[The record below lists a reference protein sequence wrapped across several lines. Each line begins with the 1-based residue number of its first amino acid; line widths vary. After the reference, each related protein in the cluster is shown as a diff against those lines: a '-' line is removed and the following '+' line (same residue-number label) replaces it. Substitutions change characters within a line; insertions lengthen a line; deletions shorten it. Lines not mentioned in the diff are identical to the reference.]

1 MAVDFPANPFRP
13 GPGQAPPV
21 LAGRENVQKT
31 LLKAVHESR
40 EQGVGGSPIVLIGP
54 RGNGKTVLMGWL
66 MDRIGDRMDAAWL
79 SSDDTAS
86 REDLARSLNS
96 RGVVERAR
104 TLSGRGG
111 IPGVAT
117 GGATQQDRVPV
128 TVESALAERASDD
141 GLLVM
146 VDEAHVIEAEAGRT
160 LLAAWQKVARNAPVI
175 LMLAGTPGLEARLRG
190 IGATFG
196 GRKHRITLDG
206 LEPEAAVQAIRSP
219 LNDAGIEVPGE
230 IAERAAADSRS
241 YPYFVQ
247 LWGYHLFDGARARSR
262 RAVDTEVESAAA
274 EAVAAVRDDYYFE
287 RWLEME
293 RAPVRWPA
301 VEVARRFRKAGEH
314 VSRDGVRAAIE
325 IGLGRHGHE
334 ASGAKVDGVLDLFV
348 DLGYVWERNGRSP
361 GMQAGIPS
369 LMSYVEA
376 RGMQIE
382 NDPGCRFRPD

>member
-1 MAVDFPANPFRP
+1 MVAHFQANPFRP
-13 GPGQAPPV
+13 GPGQTPPV
-21 LAGRENVQKT
+21 LAGRESVQRT

-40 EQGVGGSPIVLIGP
+40 EQGVGGSPIVLVGP

-66 MDRIGDRMDAAWL
+66 MDQVENRMDVAWL

-86 REDLARSLNS
+86 REDLARSLS
-96 RGVVERAR
+96 ARGVVERVK
-104 TLSGRGG
+104 TLSGKGG

-117 GGATQQDRVPV
+117 GDIARQDRVPV
-128 TVESALAERASDD
+128 TVESALAERVSDN

-160 LLAAWQKVARNAPVI
+160 LLAAWQKVARNGPVM

-196 GRKHRITLDG
+196 GRKNRITLDG
-206 LEPEAAVQAIRSP
+206 LKPEAAVQAIRNP
-219 LNDAGIEVPGE
+219 LNDAGITVPE
-230 IAERAAADSRS
+230 ESAQRAAQDSRS

-262 RAVDTEVESAAA
+262 RAVDAEVEDAAA

-293 RAPVRWPA
+293 RAPLRWPA
-301 VEVARRFRKAGEH
+301 VEVARRFAEAGGY
-314 VSRDGVRAAIE
+314 VSRDRVRAAIE
-325 IGLGRHGHE
+325 SGLGRHGHE
-334 ASGAKVDGVLDLFV
+334 AGEAAVDGILDLFV
-348 DLGYVWERNGRSP
+348 DLGYVWERSGRSR

-369 LMSYVEA
+369 LMSYVDA
-376 RGMQIE
+376 GGRQME
-382 NDPGCRFRPD
+382 NEPDGRPRAD

>member
-1 MAVDFPANPFRP
+1 MVADFPANPFRP
-13 GPGQAPPV
+13 GPGQTPPV
-21 LAGRENVQKT
+21 LAGRENVQRT
-31 LLKAVHESR
+31 LLKAVRESR
-40 EQGVGGSPIVLIGP
+40 EQGVGGSPIVLVGP

-66 MDRIGDRMDAAWL
+66 MDQVGDHMGVAWL

-86 REDLARSLNS
+86 REDLARSLSS
-96 RGVVERAR
+96 RGVVERVR
-104 TLSGRGG
+104 TLSGKGG
-111 IPGVAT
+111 IPGVAA
-117 GGATQQDRVPV
+117 GGAAQQDRMPV
-128 TVESALAERASDD
+128 TVESALAERVTRD

-160 LLAAWQKVARNAPVI
+160 LLAAWQKVARSAPVI

-206 LEPEAAVQAIRSP
+206 LGPEATVQAIRSP
-219 LNDAGIEVPGE
+219 LNDAGIEVPGD

-247 LWGYHLFDGARARSR
+247 LWGYHLFDGARARNR
-262 RAVDTEVESAAA
+262 RAVDVEVEGAAA

-293 RAPVRWPA
+293 RTPVRWPA
-301 VEVARRFRKAGEH
+301 VEVARRFRVAGEH
-314 VSRDGVRAAIE
+314 VSRDHVRTAIR
-325 IGLGRHGHE
+325 IGLDKHGHE
-334 ASGAKVDGVLDLFV
+334 ASEAKVDGILDLFV
-348 DLGYVWERNGRSP
+348 ELGYVWERSGRSP

-376 RGMQIE
+376 RGMQME
-382 NDPGCRFRPD
+382 HEADGRPRSH

>member
-1 MAVDFPANPFRP
+1 MVADFPANPFRP

-21 LAGRENVQKT
+21 LAGREDVQRT
-31 LLKAVHESR
+31 LLKAVRESR
-40 EQGVGGSPIVLIGP
+40 EQGVGGSPIVLVGP

-66 MDRIGDRMDAAWL
+66 MDQIGDRMDAAWL

-96 RGVVERAR
+96 RGVVERIR

-117 GGATQQDRVPV
+117 GGVAQQDRVPV
-128 TVESALAERASDD
+128 TVESALAERASAD

-230 IAERAAADSRS
+230 IAERAAVDSRS

-262 RAVDTEVESAAA
+262 RAVDTEVEGAAA

-314 VSRDGVRAAIE
+314 VSRDGVRSAIE

-334 ASGAKVDGVLDLFV
+334 ATGAKVDGILDLFV
-348 DLGYVWERNGRSP
+348 DLGYVWERSGRSP

-376 RGMQIE
+376 RGIQME
-382 NDPGCRFRPD
+382 NEPGC

>member
-21 LAGRENVQKT
+21 LAGRENVQRT

-96 RGVVERAR
+96 RGVVERVR

-348 DLGYVWERNGRSP
+348 DLGYVWERSGRAP

-382 NDPGCRFRPD
+382 SDTPGGDPKV

>member
-21 LAGRENVQKT
+21 LAGRENVQRT

-96 RGVVERAR
+96 RGVVERVR

-219 LNDAGIEVPGE
+219 LNDAGIEVPEE

-334 ASGAKVDGVLDLFV
+334 ASGAKVDGILDLFV
-348 DLGYVWERNGRSP
+348 DLGYVWERSGRSP

-376 RGMQIE
+376 RGMQME
-382 NDPGCRFRPD
+382 NEPGCRPRPD

>member
-1 MAVDFPANPFRP
+1 MAADFPANPFRP

-96 RGVVERAR
+96 RGVVERVR

-196 GRKHRITLDG
+196 GRRHRITLDG

-219 LNDAGIEVPGE
+219 LNDAGIEVPEE

-334 ASGAKVDGVLDLFV
+334 ASGATVDGILDLFV

-382 NDPGCRFRPD
+382 NEPGCRPRPD

>member
-1 MAVDFPANPFRP
+1 MVADFPANPFRP

-21 LAGRENVQKT
+21 LAGRENVQRT
-31 LLKAVHESR
+31 LLKAVRESR
-40 EQGVGGSPIVLIGP
+40 EQGVGGSPIVLVGP

-66 MDRIGDRMDAAWL
+66 MDRIGDRMDAVWL

-86 REDLARSLNS
+86 REDLARSLSS
-96 RGVVERAR
+96 RGVVERVR

-111 IPGVAT
+111 IPGVAA
-117 GGATQQDRVPV
+117 GGAAQQDRMPV
-128 TVESALAERASDD
+128 TVESALAERASRD

-219 LNDAGIEVPGE
+219 LNDAGIEVPGD

-262 RAVDTEVESAAA
+262 RAVDTEVEGAAA

-334 ASGAKVDGVLDLFV
+334 ASGAKVDGILDLFV
-348 DLGYVWERNGRSP
+348 DLGYVWERSGRSP

-369 LMSYVEA
+369 LMGYVEA
-376 RGMQIE
+376 RGVQME
-382 NDPGCRFRPD
+382 HDAGGRPRPH

>member
-1 MAVDFPANPFRP
+1 MVADFPANPFRP

-31 LLKAVHESR
+31 LLKVVRESR
-40 EQGVGGSPIVLIGP
+40 EQGVGGSPIVLVGP

-66 MDRIGDRMDAAWL
+66 MDQIGDRMDTAWL

-96 RGVVERAR
+96 RGVVERVR

-262 RAVDTEVESAAA
+262 RTVDTEVEGAAA

-325 IGLGRHGHE
+325 IGLGRHGHD
-334 ASGAKVDGVLDLFV
+334 ASGAKVDGILDLFV

-376 RGMQIE
+376 RGMQTT
-382 NDPGCRFRPD
+382 PPTASPRRR

>member
-96 RGVVERAR
+96 RGVVERVR

-219 LNDAGIEVPGE
+219 LNDAGIEVPEE

-334 ASGAKVDGVLDLFV
+334 ASGAKVDGILDLFV
-348 DLGYVWERNGRSP
+348 DLGYVWERSGRSP

-382 NDPGCRFRPD
+382 NEPGCRPRPD

>member
-1 MAVDFPANPFRP
+1 MVADFPANPFRP

-21 LAGRENVQKT
+21 LAGRENVQRT
-31 LLKAVHESR
+31 LLKAVRESR
-40 EQGVGGSPIVLIGP
+40 EQGVGGSPIVLVGP

-66 MDRIGDRMDAAWL
+66 MDRIGDRMDAVWL
-79 SSDDTAS
+79 SSDDTGS
-86 REDLARSLNS
+86 KEELARSLSS
-96 RGVVERAR
+96 RGVVERVR
-104 TLSGRGG
+104 TLSGKGG
-111 IPGVAT
+111 IPGVAA
-117 GGATQQDRVPV
+117 GGAAQQDRVPV
-128 TVESALAERASDD
+128 AVESALAERVSRD

-206 LEPEAAVQAIRSP
+206 LGPEAAVQAIRSP

-262 RAVDTEVESAAA
+262 RAVDTEVEGAAA

-334 ASGAKVDGVLDLFV
+334 ASGAKVDGILDLFV
-348 DLGYVWERNGRSP
+348 DLGYVWERSGRSP

-376 RGMQIE
+376 RGVQME
-382 NDPGCRFRPD
+382 NEPGCRPRSD

>member
-1 MAVDFPANPFRP
+1 MDADFPANPFRP
-13 GPGQAPPV
+13 GPGQTPPV
-21 LAGRENVQKT
+21 LAGRENVQRT

-40 EQGVGGSPIVLIGP
+40 EQGVGGSPIVLVGP

-66 MDRIGDRMDAAWL
+66 MDQVADRMDVAWL

-86 REDLARSLNS
+86 REDLARSLS
-96 RGVVERAR
+96 SHGVVERVK
-104 TLSGRGG
+104 TLSGKGG
-111 IPGVAT
+111 VPGVAT
-117 GGATQQDRVPV
+117 GGVARQDRVPV
-128 TVESALAERASDD
+128 TVESALAERVSGD

-146 VDEAHVIEAEAGRT
+146 VDEAHVIESEAGRT
-160 LLAAWQKVARNAPVI
+160 LLAAWQKVARNRPVM

-196 GRKHRITLDG
+196 GRKNRITLDG

-219 LNDAGIEVPGE
+219 LNDAGIAVHEE
-230 IAERAAADSRS
+230 SAQRAAEDSRS

-247 LWGYHLFDGARARSR
+247 LWGYYLFDGARARNR
-262 RAVDTEVESAAA
+262 RAVDAEVEDAAA

-293 RAPVRWPA
+293 RAPLRWPA
-301 VEVARRFRKAGEH
+301 VEVARRFGKAGGH
-314 VSRDGVRAAIE
+314 VSRDRVRAAIE

-334 ASGAKVDGVLDLFV
+334 AGEAAVDGVLDLFV
-348 DLGYVWERNGRSP
+348 DLGYVWERSGRSR

-369 LMSYVEA
+369 LMSYVDA
-376 RGMQIE
+376 RGGQVE
-382 NDPGCRFRPD
+382 NEPDGRPRTD